1 MSNALAISAVT
12 AALQFYLG
20 NVYSGLSTLFG
31 GNVTVSSQAPDLV
44 QNSLGT
50 GSTLQNQVNL
60 FLHQVTPNAAW
71 RNAGLPSVGADGKS
85 QLQNPPLALDLHY
98 LLTAYG
104 SGDWQAEALLGYA
117 LLMLHQTPILAR
129 DDIRNALNK
138 LPASNPLNPLSTPLG
153 SSGLADQIEMIK
165 ITPATLGKEEMAW
178 LWTALKA
185 DYRPTFPFQVS
196 LVLLQPQFPST
207 LALPVLTRNIAT
219 QSGPPPQLL
228 QVQPPAQQA
237 AAAPGDSV
245 TVTGESLIG
254 ASKVALSNPRLGIQY
269 VPFAPSNVTDT
280 SISFTVPNDPTRL
293 PAGIYSLSVQ
303 FTSASG
309 TVLQSTNSVPM
320 VIAPTILATPAP
332 TAVANAAGTLVTLS
346 CNPQALPNQTVSLI
360 MGSIAVFAQPFAAA
374 TATLSFQFTPALPSG
389 PYLAR
394 LQVEGVV
401 SPVAVDWSATPPK
414 FTGPMVTV

>member
-44 QNSLGT
+44 QNSLGN

-71 RNAGLPSVGADGKS
+71 RNVGLPSVGADGKS

-117 LLMLHQTPILAR
+117 LLMLHQTPVLAR

-165 ITPATLGKEEMAW
+165 ITPTTLGKEEMAW

-196 LVLLQPQFPST
+196 LVLLQPQLPST
-207 LALPVLTRNIAT
+207 LALPVLTRNIGT
-219 QSGPPPQLL
+219 QSGPAPQLL
-228 QVQPPAQQA
+228 QVQPPTHQA

-254 ASKVALSNPRLGIQY
+254 ASKVVLSNPRLGIQY
-269 VPFAPSNVTDT
+269 VPFVPSNVTDI
-280 SISFTVPNDPTRL
+280 SISFTVPNDPTKL
-293 PAGIYSLSVQ
+293 PAGIYGLSVQ
-303 FTSASG
+303 FTNASG
-309 TVLQSTNSVPM
+309 TVVQSTNSVPM
-320 VIAPTILATPAP
+320 AIAPTILAAPAP
-332 TAVANAAGTLVTLS
+332 KAVANAAGTLVTLH
-346 CNPQALPNQTVSLI
+346 CNPQALPNQSVSLI
-360 MGSIAVFAQPFAAA
+360 MGSIAVLAQPFAAA
-374 TATLSFQFTPALPSG
+374 TAALSFQFTPALASG
-389 PYLAR
+389 PHLAR
-394 LQVEGVV
+394 LQVDGVV
-401 SPVAVDWSATPPK
+401 SPVTVDWSATPPK